1 MCSGRNGAAGG
12 SSLRS
17 SLLPEEFGTHIVRMK
32 SLTAIFFLLA
42 IMPIH
47 AELKFETPVL
57 DADAA
62 LDATSLVRE
71 YKFTNAGT
79 KPIKITQADA
89 GCSCLAVEVAAGKFT
104 YAPGESG
111 TLRATFE
118 IGNFQGTVEKPIL
131 IWLEGDREESPSA
144 KVTLR
149 VHIPV
154 IIALEPKTL
163 KWEQGGSGEM
173 KSIDVTMDYDKPIRI
188 NSVTTS
194 NENFTAKMV
203 TIEEG
208 KHYKVEVTPRG
219 TEAGGFTI
227 VRIETDSD
235 VEKQRIQQGFAV
247 IAAPLKPKP

>member
-1 MCSGRNGAAGG
+1 MKI
-12 SSLRS
+12 
-17 SLLPEEFGTHIVRMK
+17 LPTI
-32 SLTAIFFLLA
+32 LFLLA
-42 IMPIH
+42 ILPIR
-47 AELKFETPVL
+47 AELKFETPVIDVDAKL
-57 DADAA
+57 DA
-62 LDATSLVRE
+62 ATLVRE
-71 YKFTNAGT
+71 YKFTNTGT

-131 IWLEGDREESPSA
+131 IWLEGDRDEAPSG

-163 KWEQGGSGEM
+163 KWDLGGSAEM
-173 KSIDVTMDYDKPIRI
+173 KSIDVKMDYKNPIKVT
-188 NSVTTS
+188 SVTTS
-194 NENFTAKMV
+194 NENFIAKIV

-208 KHYKVEVTPRG
+208 KHYKMEVTPRS
-219 TEAGGFTI
+219 TAAGGMSI

-247 IAAPLKPKP
+247 ITAPPKPQP

>member
-1 MCSGRNGAAGG
+1 
-12 SSLRS
+12 
-17 SLLPEEFGTHIVRMK
+17 MK
-32 SLTAIFFLLA
+32 ILTAILFLLA
-42 IMPIH
+42 ALPIR
-47 AELKFETPVL
+47 AELKFETPVI
-57 DADAA
+57 DAEAT
-62 LDATSLVRE
+62 LDATTLVRE
-71 YKFTNAGT
+71 FKFTNAGT

-131 IWLEGDREESPSA
+131 IWLEGDREDKPSA
-144 KVTLR
+144 NVTLR

-163 KWEQGGSGEM
+163 KWEQGGPTEM
-173 KSIDVTMDYDKPIRI
+173 KSMDIKMDYKKPIKI
-188 NSVTTS
+188 ISVTTS

-219 TEAGGFTI
+219 TTAGGFTI
-227 VRIETDSD
+227 VRIETDTD
-235 VEKQRIQQGFAV
+235 VEKQRVQQGFAV
-247 IAAPLKPKP
+247 ITSPPKPKP

>member
-1 MCSGRNGAAGG
+1 MKT
-12 SSLRS
+12 
-17 SLLPEEFGTHIVRMK
+17 LP
-32 SLTAIFFLLA
+32 AILFLLA
-42 IMPIH
+42 ILPIR
-47 AELKFETPVL
+47 AELKFETPVI
-57 DADAA
+57 DAEAT
-62 LDATSLVRE
+62 LDATTLVRE
-71 YKFTNAGT
+71 YKFTNTGS

-89 GCSCLAVEVAAGKFT
+89 GCSCLAAEVAAGKFT

-131 IWLEGDREESPSA
+131 IWLEGDREDAPSA
-144 KVTLR
+144 KVILR

-163 KWEQGGSGEM
+163 KWEQGGSMEM
-173 KSIDVTMDYDKPIRI
+173 KSIDVKMDYEKPIKI
-188 NSVTTS
+188 TSVTTS

-208 KHYKVEVTPRG
+208 KHYKVEVTPRS
-219 TEAGGFTI
+219 TDAGGFTI

-235 VEKQRIQQGFAV
+235 VEKQRIQQSFAV
-247 IAAPLKPKP
+247 IATPVNPKP

>member
-1 MCSGRNGAAGG
+1 MKI
-12 SSLRS
+12 
-17 SLLPEEFGTHIVRMK
+17 LP
-32 SLTAIFFLLA
+32 AIFFLLA
-42 IMPIH
+42 ILPSH
-47 AELKFETPVL
+47 AELKFETPVI
-57 DADAA
+57 DADAS
-62 LDATSLVRE
+62 LDATTLVRE
-71 YKFTNAGT
+71 YKFTNTGA

-131 IWLEGDREESPSA
+131 IWLEGDRDDAPSG

-163 KWEQGGSGEM
+163 KWEQGGPAEM
-173 KSIDVTMDYDKPIRI
+173 KSIDIKMEYEKPIKVT
-188 NSVTTS
+188 SVTTS
-194 NENFTAKMV
+194 NGNFNAKTV

-208 KHYKVEVTPRG
+208 KHYKVEVTPQG
-219 TEAGGFTI
+219 TAAGGFTI

-247 IAAPLKPKP
+247 ISAPLKPQP

>member
-1 MCSGRNGAAGG
+1 MKF
-12 SSLRS
+12 LPVF
-17 SLLPEEFGTHIVRMK
+17 LL
-32 SLTAIFFLLA
+32 LLA
-42 IMPIH
+42 ILPLR
-47 AELKFETPVL
+47 AELKFETPVI

-71 YKFTNAGT
+71 YKFTNVGT
-79 KPIKITQADA
+79 KSIKITQADA

-118 IGNFQGTVEKPIL
+118 IGSFQGTVEKPIL

-163 KWEQGGSGEM
+163 KWEVGGSTEM
-173 KSIDVTMDYDKPIRI
+173 KSIDVKMDHEKPIRI
-188 NSVTTS
+188 TSVSTS
-194 NENFTAKMV
+194 NETFSAKIV

-208 KHYKVEVTPRG
+208 KHYKVEVTPHG
-219 TEAGGFTI
+219 TAAGGLTI

-247 IAAPLKPKP
+247 ITAPLKKQP